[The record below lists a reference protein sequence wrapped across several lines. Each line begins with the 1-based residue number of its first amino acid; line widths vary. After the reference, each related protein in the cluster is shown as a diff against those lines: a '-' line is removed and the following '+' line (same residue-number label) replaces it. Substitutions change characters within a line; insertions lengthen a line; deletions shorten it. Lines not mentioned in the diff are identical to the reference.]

1 MLDPA
6 SLDKPKESRE
16 MTMKDEITM
25 ETRVRELERCCKR
38 LRFWCL
44 ASPALALSACLAAAV
59 SQEPKTVRA
68 QEFLLL
74 GPDGIER
81 GSLKPEGDG
90 AVLLLGRADGSS
102 QVVLQA
108 GEDDS
113 GLSLQHGDWSTA
125 DLLVSDEQAVLILEG
140 GEETFSVAELGAA
153 ADGSAMSVSWN
164 DEYEAGM
171 ASYADEAI
179 VRLTAYEKDANE
191 MTPENELSVIVDRE
205 SLQALDLASELF
217 SKP

>member
-1 MLDPA
+1 MN
-6 SLDKPKESRE
+6 
-16 MTMKDEITM
+16 EITL
-25 ETRVRELERCCKR
+25 ETRVRQLERRCKR
-38 LRFWCL
+38 LLFWCL

-59 SQEPKTVRA
+59 SQEPKTVCA

-81 GSLKPEGDG
+81 GSLKPNGDG
-90 AVLLLGRADGSS
+90 AVLLLGRADGKA

-113 GLSLQHGDWSTA
+113 DTGLSIQHGDWNTA
-125 DLLVSDEQAVLILEG
+125 DLLVSDDEAVLILEG

-153 ADGSAMSVSWN
+153 ADGSALSVSWN

-179 VRLTAYEKDANE
+179 VRLTAYAEDENE
-191 MTPENELSVIVDRE
+191 LTPENELSVIVDRE

-217 SKP
+217 RKP

>member
-1 MLDPA
+1 MN
-6 SLDKPKESRE
+6 
-16 MTMKDEITM
+16 EITL
-25 ETRVRELERCCKR
+25 ETRVRQLERRCKR
-38 LRFWCL
+38 LLFWCL

-59 SQEPKTVRA
+59 SQEPKTVCA